1 MAKRPWQD
9 FQYVRSSSFVR
20 GLVEDAREVVPEQLV
35 DMGKYSPY
43 ISLCVAYAQDRL
55 LWNGVFPPVQADD
68 ITYAQSER
76 EERVNK
82 FGLAYRPDASLWLH
96 ETLARITAAAAEHL
110 YHVHGWRMVLYD
122 GLRTVDGAYKLYLHA
137 HESDMSSGLLSMPGT
152 SAHNKGLAVDSM
164 MVDEYG
170 LEVEMGGH
178 FDHLDM
184 STNGRNC
191 TNIPTEAIENRR
203 IREAAFL
210 RGALSQGLL
219 VAPLRNEFWDD
230 RLPENREDLWRV
242 MDSAAR
248 VIGLSL
254 LAPEDEALRKSDRA
268 AFAAKWESWN
278 YAQFLER
285 WQRFFAGHEEKL
297 MQELGLSMPP
307 AQEKPEFYHGNYH
320 PIYEEAMPS
329 YLRLSQPR

>member
-1 MAKRPWQD
+1 MPKRPWQE
-9 FQYVRSSSFVR
+9 FQYIRSRSFVQA
-20 GLVEDAREVVPEQLV
+20 LVKDAREVTPDMLV
-35 DMGKYSPY
+35 DMATYSPY

-55 LWNGVFPPVQADD
+55 LWNGAFPPVHADS
-68 ITYAQSER
+68 ITYAQSTR

-96 ETLARITAAAAEHL
+96 ETLARITAAAANHL
-110 YHVHGWRMVLYD
+110 YHTYGWRMVLYD
-122 GLRTVDGAYKLYLHA
+122 GLRTVDGAYNLYLHA
-137 HESDMSSGLLSMPGT
+137 HDNDMSSGLLSLPGT

-164 MVDEYG
+164 MLDEDG
-170 LEVEMGGH
+170 LEVDMGGH

-191 TNIPTEAIENRR
+191 NSISAEAIENRR

-210 RGALSQGLL
+210 RGAFSQGLL
-219 VAPLRNEFWDD
+219 VAPLRGEFWDD

-248 VIGLSL
+248 VIGLCL
-254 LAPEDEALRKSDRA
+254 LTSEDDALRKKDRG
-268 AFAAKWESWN
+268 AFAAKWESWS

-285 WQRFFAGHEEKL
+285 WQTFFAGHEEKL
-297 MQELGLSMPP
+297 VQELGTALPP
-307 AQEKPEFYHGNYH
+307 TEEKPEFYHGNYH
-320 PIYEEAMPS
+320 PIYESAMPPH
-329 YLRLSQPR
+329 LRLSKPR